1 MLISDLEA
9 LGSPS
14 IMKFFA
20 AAAAMIM
27 LAGCAVTMP
36 FPPLATSSRDSHFV
50 CKAGYKCSSETKN
63 ARVANRPSKAIDD
76 DKVVDNPPDFILN
89 GSSTTK

>member
-9 LGSPS
+9 PGTPS
-14 IMKFFA
+14 IMRFFA

-36 FPPLATSSRDSHFV
+36 FPPLATASRDSRFA
-50 CKAGYKCSSETKN
+50 CKAGYKCSNETKN
-63 ARVANRPSKAIDD
+63 ARVANRPSKTIDD
-76 DKVVDNPPDFILN
+76 GKVVDNPPDFLLN
-89 GSSTTK
+89 GSSSAE